1 MVAAVA
7 KSDSCDESDSAR
19 RLRLSSKRR
28 RGRIAG
34 LVPPNHRPIIVY
46 WRDVHLEASGMA
58 AHENVGLL
66 VY

>member
-19 RLRLSSKRR
+19 LRLSSKEKRDW
-28 RGRIAG
+28 IAG